1 MLIRARDLSPRLS
14 MRCRPPH
21 RPLSNHS
28 RTRLHVIPNKI
39 SEHVLIADT
48 PLWGGIFLVLRLTNN
63 KDGREM
69 CDFAD
74 QKPVILTRTTNLWVR
89 AKIVQ
94 AAGTSPKIGNAR
106 FRSVLGACGMHGRV
120 RAGRRRRCG
129 RVQGHVSPR
138 PSGTPAAR
146 SAARPRPLG
155 RTSPDSPFCWR
166 LDACLDACPSGAQS
180 FT

>member
-1 MLIRARDLSPRLS
+1 MHHEQRRRWRALR
-14 MRCRPPH
+14 
-21 RPLSNHS
+21 
-28 RTRLHVIPNKI
+28 K
-39 SEHVLIADT
+39 LIADT

-129 RVQGHVSPR
+129 RVQGHVFPR

-155 RTSPDSPFCWR
+155 RTLPDSPFCVR
-166 LDACLDACPSGAQS
+166 LDACPSGAMRK
-180 FT
+180 TGARRLANLIRV

>member
-1 MLIRARDLSPRLS
+1 MYQRIESPAPYIAPVS
-14 MRCRPPH
+14 GVSSPS
-21 RPLSNHS
+21 PL
-28 RTRLHVIPNKI
+28 RTF
-39 SEHVLIADT
+39 IADT

>member
-1 MLIRARDLSPRLS
+1 MRWEPR
-14 MRCRPPH
+14 
-21 RPLSNHS
+21 
-28 RTRLHVIPNKI
+28 
-39 SEHVLIADT
+39 LIADA
-48 PLWGGIFLVLRLTNN
+48 PLWRGFFLVLRLTNN

-155 RTSPDSPFCWR
+155 RTSPDSPFCVRLDVR
-166 LDACLDACPSGAQS
+166 LDACIAQDWRSQAGQFDTGLNGAGQGRPRAR
-180 FT
+180 